1 MGDGEGRTV
10 VFKAVRE
17 AASVVPA
24 VISEAPTKHF
34 ARHANAAMGLLSP
47 VGEAANTLLLDLAA
61 GALIPE
67 PTINIEGTLIP
78 KVLRIWPMYLP
89 IYFQAKEG
97 CFYESDYLVGEEN
110 GFFRFRL
117 NIFL

>member
-78 KVLRIWPMYLP
+78 KVKDGVASSLDHFHEEHSRRFTKGLP
-89 IYFQAKEG
+89 
-97 CFYESDYLVGEEN
+97 
-110 GFFRFRL
+110 
-117 NIFL
+117 